1 MHELHN
7 IVYRDVTKAGGGSG
21 VSDKIPEDAD
31 YTETI
36 FMHPTILFRYSAIG
50 FVGHRIHYDYPYT
63 KNEENYPDLIVHG
76 PLQATFLLRAA
87 EKLKG
92 KTVTS
97 FSHKVMAPVF
107 ANSDYIIGAK
117 ENTDGSVS
125 CWGAVKGSGMTMQA
139 EASFE

>member
-1 MHELHN
+1 
-7 IVYRDVTKAGGGSG
+7 
-21 VSDKIPEDAD
+21 
-31 YTETI
+31 
-36 FMHPTILFRYSAIG
+36 MHPTILFRYSAIG
-50 FVGHRIHYDYPYT
+50 FVGHRIHYYYPYT

-92 KTVTS
+92 KSVTS
-97 FSHKVMAPVF
+97 FNHKVMAPVF

-125 CWGAVKGSGMTMQA
+125 CWGAVKGTGMTMQA
-139 EASFE
+139 EAFFE